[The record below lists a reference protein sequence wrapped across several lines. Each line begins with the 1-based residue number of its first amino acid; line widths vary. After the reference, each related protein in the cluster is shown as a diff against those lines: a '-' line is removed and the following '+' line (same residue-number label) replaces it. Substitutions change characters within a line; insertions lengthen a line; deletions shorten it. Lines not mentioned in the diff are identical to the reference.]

1 MQQKNFTNEII
12 FKKYKIKKILST
24 SEFSSVY
31 EGINKINNAPV
42 AVKIEKNNH
51 LKYLESE
58 AYLLIYL
65 KGFGIPKFIGY
76 GKSGNY
82 NILIEELLGLDMESL
97 WEKYRFKEDPFVKN
111 NKIIKD
117 ICLLAIQSLERLQ
130 YIHSKNVIHRD
141 LKPKNFII
149 GRKDP
154 NNVYLIDFGFS
165 RKFRSSRTGKHIK
178 YEYKHILMGS
188 LTFASCNAMRGYE
201 QSRRDDLESLG
212 YVLIYLA
219 KGLWSPWKK
228 LGMFIK
234 DGELKNRIK
243 TITKIKMETSEEN
256 FCQGLPNEFVSYMK
270 YVKNL
275 EFEEDPDYKYLNS
288 LFLSVLSRNEYN
300 NNLNFFWMIKPKTKS
315 FPKKINSEK
324 EKEEIN
330 NTFKKLNHT
339 QVRGSS
345 KNRLYNSIKNSL
357 NNMEKFKEFRNNTLE
372 IGTSKIPNNL
382 NLKKNDFKEDYLK
395 IKAKNLKYVPK
406 VLNNNNRNKIYINNI
421 NNNINR
427 INNNIDKRNNNNIN
441 RINNN
446 INNRI
451 NNRINNKI
459 NNNNFINQTA
469 NSNQNIKVYNEIN
482 YNNLYF
488 INDNFSTKNSNLTN
502 NMQKG
507 IINYKMNF
515 KGNRTYK
522 RIMKEKK

>member
-1 MQQKNFTNEII
+1 MQQKNFTNEIV
-12 FKKYKIKKILST
+12 FKKYLIKNILST
-24 SEFSSVY
+24 SEFSTVY
-31 EGINKINNAPV
+31 EGINKINNTPV
-42 AVKIEKNNH
+42 ALKIEKNNN

-65 KGFGIPKFIGY
+65 KGFGIPKFISY

-82 NILIEELLGLDMESL
+82 NILIQELLGPDMESL
-97 WEKYRFKEDPFVKN
+97 WEKYKFKEDPSVKN

-130 YIHSKNVIHRD
+130 YIQSKNVIHRD

-154 NNVYLIDFGFS
+154 NNIYLIDFGFS
-165 RKFRSSRTGKHIK
+165 RKFISSRTGKHIK
-178 YEYKHILMGS
+178 YEYKHIIMGS

-234 DGELKNRIK
+234 NGELKNRIK
-243 TITKIKMETSEEN
+243 AITKMKMETSEEN
-256 FCQGLPNEFVSYMK
+256 FCQGLPKEFVSYMK
-270 YVKNL
+270 YVKHL
-275 EFEEDPDYKYLNS
+275 EFEEDPDYKYLTG
-288 LFLSVLSRNEYN
+288 LFLSVLSRNEFK
-300 NNLNFFWMIKPKTKS
+300 NNLNFFWITRPKTKS

-330 NTFKKLNHT
+330 NTFKKLNYT

-372 IGTSKIPNNL
+372 IGSTQIPNNF
-382 NLKKNDFKEDYLK
+382 NLKKNDFKKEYLK

-406 VLNNNNRNKIYINNI
+406 VLDNNKNKI
-421 NNNINR
+421 
-427 INNNIDKRNNNNIN
+427 
-441 RINNN
+441 
-446 INNRI
+446 
-451 NNRINNKI
+451 
-459 NNNNFINQTA
+459 NNFINQTT
-469 NSNQNIKVYNEIN
+469 NTNQNIKVYNEKN
-482 YNNLYF
+482 YNNF
-488 INDNFSTKNSNLTN
+488 NFVNDNFSTKNSYLTN
-502 NMQKG
+502 NFQKG

-515 KGNRTYK
+515 KENKSYK
-522 RIMKEKK
+522 RIMKQKK